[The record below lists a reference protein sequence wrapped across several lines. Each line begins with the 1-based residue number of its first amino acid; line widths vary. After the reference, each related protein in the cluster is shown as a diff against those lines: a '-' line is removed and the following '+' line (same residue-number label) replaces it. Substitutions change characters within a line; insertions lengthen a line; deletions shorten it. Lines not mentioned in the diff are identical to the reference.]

1 MASVPIVS
9 IHMGLAIA
17 VGYNGVD
24 DEGGRVDGMAV
35 SELEHNEG
43 HTLPRLMSRFC
54 WFCVVSLQKKEK
66 NGRNLCVVSIL
77 LVLVVEFLCSGYCV
91 VLCGDEEPRVT
102 RLN

>member
-1 MASVPIVS
+1 MASVPVVS

-17 VGYNGVD
+17 VGYNRVD
-24 DEGGRVDGMAV
+24 DEGGRVDRMAV

-43 HTLPRLMSRFC
+43 HTLPQLMSQFR

-66 NGRNLCVVSIL
+66 NQRNLCVVSIL
-77 LVLVVEFLCSGYCV
+77 LVLVVEFLCSRHCV

-102 RLN
+102 QLN